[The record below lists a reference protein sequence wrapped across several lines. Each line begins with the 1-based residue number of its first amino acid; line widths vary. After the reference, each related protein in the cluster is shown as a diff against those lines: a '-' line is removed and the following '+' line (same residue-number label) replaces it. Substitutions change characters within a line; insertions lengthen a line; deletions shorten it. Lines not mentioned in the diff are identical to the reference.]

1 MAQHIGIVACSAE
14 GAALCYRTIAIEGA
28 TLVGRHD
35 HPEVSLHNHSLAQ
48 YMHFIEKNDWVG
60 VSELMLSSAEKLA
73 RAGADFL
80 ICPDNTIHQGLP
92 YIKLPLPFLHIAQV
106 VAVEAKK
113 EVTEE
118 IAKAEAAKAKKAEES
133 KTAPQDKKACADCK

>member
-1 MAQHIGIVACSAE
+1 MKSKLFVLSLTVLGTTFLSA
-14 GAALCYRTIAIEGA
+14 
-28 TLVGRHD
+28 
-35 HPEVSLHNHSLAQ
+35 
-48 YMHFIEKNDWVG
+48 NDTTPV
-60 VSELMLSSAEKLA
+60 K
-73 RAGADFL
+73 AD
-80 ICPDNTIHQGLP
+80 
-92 YIKLPLPFLHIAQV
+92 KEV